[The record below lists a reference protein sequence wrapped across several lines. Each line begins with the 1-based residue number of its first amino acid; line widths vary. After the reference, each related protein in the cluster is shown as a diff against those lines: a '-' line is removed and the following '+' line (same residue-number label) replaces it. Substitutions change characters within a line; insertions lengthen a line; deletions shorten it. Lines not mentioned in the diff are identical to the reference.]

1 MRFDR
6 DVVAGLGRP
15 GVTAAGLVLV
25 GGDVLVRLHVVLGC
39 CEGRLLRGVDGDEVV
54 RGVVLTGEDDVYL
67 VHVLILPFLQ
77 RTLH

>member
-1 MRFDR
+1 
-6 DVVAGLGRP
+6 
-15 GVTAAGLVLV
+15 
-25 GGDVLVRLHVVLGC
+25 
-39 CEGRLLRGVDGDEVV
+39 VDGDEVV